1 MTPNELLL
9 WLSARKEGSWL
20 QFRTAVDALELAERA
35 DAPEEDAALPLH
47 QRIRYNLERLGHL
60 EFDAAGCE
68 DGWRVVPPA
77 LAISQYGNKTT
88 GVLCG
93 ARTPKLLERIE
104 RAAGGLTFERVPAET
119 ARMLFVCAELMTN
132 RLQDSRTRRVFSVN
146 SIPLRRYCLAS
157 LR

>member
-20 QFRTAVDALELAERA
+20 QFRAAVETLELAERA
-35 DAPEEDAALPLH
+35 DEAKKMPQLPLH
-47 QRIRYNLERLGHL
+47 QRIRFNLERLGHV

-68 DGWRVVPPA
+68 DGWRVVPPV
-77 LAISQYGNKTT
+77 LAISRICGKTT

-104 RAAGGLTFERVPAET
+104 RAASGLTFERVPA
-119 ARMLFVCAELMTN
+119 RDCPDVIRVRGPMQN
-132 RLQDSRTRRVFSVN
+132 RSQNSRRRAGFSAN
-146 SIPLRRYCLAS
+146 
-157 LR
+157 